1 MFMQVFNVVTKGESD
16 VLIHAGTGKGKTLAF
31 LLPLA
36 NQMYEGD
43 EGLKVVL
50 VQPNSLLKAQVRSVV
65 ERLAPDFMTN
75 FKICTPRQL
84 KEHEIDTCV
93 IDEADLSLSPACLPP
108 KMKLSDFLRNDIGL
122 KKRIL
127 YAGATFPMENSLR
140 SVRAQILKHNRNTVM
155 IEDESIVN
163 ERVAIEAGNEQFA
176 RFKGEEERLKMLRDI
191 IECKEGLK
199 GKVMIFVRNKM
210 EVAGLKK
217 AIKDL
222 LTKNEVIVT
231 TDSMS
236 RGIDLDILQHVI
248 HYYPPMSA
256 IDYVHR
262 IGRLN
267 RLNSKLEKRECRS
280 YCLISDDDLETGP
293 VFLKLL
299 LNSRKSVEAINSSD
313 ITKMFSR
320 NRSINKQIRRGKIQ
334 LPENVS

>member
-1 MFMQVFNVVTKGESD
+1 M
-16 VLIHAGTGKGKTLAF
+16 IHAGTGKGKTLAY

-65 ERLAPDFMTN
+65 ERLAPDFMNN

-84 KEHEIDTCV
+84 KEQEIDTCV

-108 KMKLSDFLRNDIGL
+108 KMKLNDFLRNEIGL

-127 YAGATFPMENSLR
+127 YAGATFPLENSLR

-163 ERVAIEAGNEQFA
+163 ERVAIEAGNERFI
-176 RFKGEEERLKMLRDI
+176 RFKGEEERLKMLREI
-191 IECKEGLK
+191 IGCKEGLK
-199 GKVMIFVRNKM
+199 GKVMIFVRNKT

-217 AIKDL
+217 AIKDS

-236 RGIDLDILQHVI
+236 RGIDLDLLQHVI

-256 IDYVHR
+256 IDYIHR

-280 YCLISDDDLETGP
+280 YCLISDGDLETGP
-293 VFLKLL
+293 VYLKLL
-299 LNSRKSVEAINSSD
+299 LNSRNSVETINSSY
-313 ITKMFSR
+313 ITKFFSR